1 MYRKLALSAA
11 LALLATT
18 GYLGYKYLG
27 YKHSSQEE
35 NAAAQSI
42 KTDPTAQNTQSD
54 SQQVYAELDIVY
66 GDLEAPTRIIEY
78 TSLNCG
84 HCAHFHATVFPELKR
99 KYIDTG
105 AAVLIVKHFPLDAQ
119 ALDAASL
126 LASFPKFRQTKLIDE
141 LFAHQAEW
149 MGDNHMDKLSELC
162 NLSKDECAKLASD
175 QKVSNAILD
184 QQLNAQKKF
193 KVSATPTFVINGHI
207 IPYAPTLEEIEGYIG
222 KTSRAKE

>member
-1 MYRKLALSAA
+1 MYKKLALSAA
-11 LALLATT
+11 LALVATT
-18 GYLGYKYLG
+18 GFFGYKYLG
-27 YKHSSQEE
+27 NNHSFEKK
-35 NAAAQSI
+35 NADVESLKTDQAAQNS
-42 KTDPTAQNTQSD
+42 QND
-54 SQQVYAELDIVY
+54 SQQVYAELDIIY
-66 GDLEAPTRIIEY
+66 GDIEAPTRIIEY

-84 HCAHFHATVFPELKR
+84 HCAHFQATVFPELKR
-99 KYIDTG
+99 KHIDTG
-105 AAVLIVKHFPLDAQ
+105 AVVLIVKHFPIDAQ

-149 MGDNHMDKLSELC
+149 MGDNHLDKLSELC
-162 NLSKDECAKLASD
+162 NLSKDECVKLAGD

-184 QQLNAQKKF
+184 QQLKAQKKF

-222 KTSRAKE
+222 NTSRAKE